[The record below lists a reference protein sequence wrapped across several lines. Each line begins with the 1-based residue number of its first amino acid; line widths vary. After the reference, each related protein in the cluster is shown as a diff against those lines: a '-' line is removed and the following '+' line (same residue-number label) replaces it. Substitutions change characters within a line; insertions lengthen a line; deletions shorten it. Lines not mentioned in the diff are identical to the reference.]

1 MAKITYTTKIDNQTS
16 ALPAVNKVAAADMN
30 EIKTSVNSLYDS
42 KGGWVDYEDSATSGT
57 PINLTQNVWTDLTN
71 NKSGSGTVTTY
82 KPSFVTGDLWNSS
95 TNSLVFTELG
105 SGKIMIVRNDFDIT
119 AGAAN
124 TRLDA
129 RLYFPD
135 TNKTVEFDPIVLVE
149 PSNCAPFFNPGDNPQ
164 TPQTPDMSKF
174 DTFGPSNP
182 EVKESL
188 KKSLKKNILTIL
200 GKGKT

>member
-30 EIKTSVNSLYDS
+30 EIKTSINSLYDS

-71 NKSGSGTVTTY
+71 DKAGSGTVTTY
-82 KPSFVTGDLWNSS
+82 KPSFVTGDLWNSA

-135 TNKTVEFDPIVLVE
+135 TNKSVEFMHDNIASNNDLVRYSRTTQLFTHTDVLTSGCKIQVKVDKSGCTATVENFLITVL
-149 PSNCAPFFNPGDNPQ
+149 SHF
-164 TPQTPDMSKF
+164 
-174 DTFGPSNP
+174 
-182 EVKESL
+182 
-188 KKSLKKNILTIL
+188 
-200 GKGKT
+200 

>member
-71 NKSGSGTVTTY
+71 NKAGSGTVTTY
-82 KPSFVTGDLWNSS
+82 KPSFVTGDLWDSS
-95 TNSLVFTELG
+95 TNSLVFSELG

-135 TNKTVEFDPIVLVE
+135 TNKTVEFMHDNIASNNDLVRYSRTTQLFTHTDVLTSGCKIQVRVDKSGCTATVE
-149 PSNCAPFFNPGDNPQ
+149 NFLITVLSQF
-164 TPQTPDMSKF
+164 
-174 DTFGPSNP
+174 
-182 EVKESL
+182 
-188 KKSLKKNILTIL
+188 
-200 GKGKT
+200 

>member
-71 NKSGSGTVTTY
+71 NKAGSGTVTTY
-82 KPSFVTGDLWNSS
+82 KPSFVTGDLWDSS

-135 TNKTVEFDPIVLVE
+135 TNKTVEFMHDNIASNNDLVRYSRTTQLFTHTDVLTSGCKIQVRVDKSGCTATVE
-149 PSNCAPFFNPGDNPQ
+149 NFLITVLSQF
-164 TPQTPDMSKF
+164 
-174 DTFGPSNP
+174 
-182 EVKESL
+182 
-188 KKSLKKNILTIL
+188 
-200 GKGKT
+200 

>member
-1 MAKITYTTKIDNQTS
+1 MAKITYTSKIDNQTS
-16 ALPAVNKVAAADMN
+16 VLPAVNKVAAADMN

-71 NKSGSGTVTTY
+71 DKAGSGTVTTY
-82 KPSFVTGDLWNSS
+82 KPSFVTGDLWNSA

-135 TNKTVEFDPIVLVE
+135 TNKSVEFMHDNIASNNDLVRYSRTTQLFTHTDVLTSGCKIQVKVDKSGCTATVENFLITVL
-149 PSNCAPFFNPGDNPQ
+149 SHF
-164 TPQTPDMSKF
+164 
-174 DTFGPSNP
+174 
-182 EVKESL
+182 
-188 KKSLKKNILTIL
+188 
-200 GKGKT
+200 

>member
-30 EIKTSVNSLYDS
+30 EIKTSVNSLYDTA
-42 KGGWVDYEDSATSGT
+42 GGWVDYEDSATSGT

-71 NKSGSGTVTTY
+71 DKAGSGTVTTY
-82 KPSFVTGDLWNSS
+82 KPSFVTGDLWNSA

-135 TNKTVEFDPIVLVE
+135 TNKSVEFMHDNIASNNDLVRYSRTTQLFTHTDVLTSGCKIQVKVDKSGCTATVENFLITVL
-149 PSNCAPFFNPGDNPQ
+149 SHF
-164 TPQTPDMSKF
+164 
-174 DTFGPSNP
+174 
-182 EVKESL
+182 
-188 KKSLKKNILTIL
+188 
-200 GKGKT
+200 

>member
-1 MAKITYTTKIDNQTS
+1 MTKIIYTTKIDNQTS

-71 NKSGSGTVTTY
+71 DKAGSGTVTTY
-82 KPSFVTGDLWNSS
+82 KPSFVTGDLWSS
-95 TNSLVFTELG
+95 ATNSLIFTELG

-135 TNKTVEFDPIVLVE
+135 TGKTVEFMHDNITSNNDLVRYSRTTQLFTHTNVLTSGCKIQVRVDKSGCTATVE
-149 PSNCAPFFNPGDNPQ
+149 NFLITVLSQF
-164 TPQTPDMSKF
+164 
-174 DTFGPSNP
+174 
-182 EVKESL
+182 
-188 KKSLKKNILTIL
+188 
-200 GKGKT
+200 

>member
-16 ALPAVNKVAAADMN
+16 ALPAINKIAAADMN

-71 NKSGSGTVTTY
+71 DKAGANTNVTY
-82 KPSFVTGDLWNSS
+82 KPTYITGDLWDSAS
-95 TNSLVFTELG
+95 NSLKFSEIGV
-105 SGKIMIVRNDFDIT
+105 GKVVIIRNDFDIT
-119 AGAAN
+119 AGASN

-135 TNKTVEFDPIVLVE
+135 TGKTVEFMHDNISTNNELVRYSRTTQIFIQSSELTSGCKIQVKVDKSGCTATVENFLITVL
-149 PSNCAPFFNPGDNPQ
+149 SHF
-164 TPQTPDMSKF
+164 
-174 DTFGPSNP
+174 
-182 EVKESL
+182 
-188 KKSLKKNILTIL
+188 
-200 GKGKT
+200 

>member
-71 NKSGSGTVTTY
+71 DKAGSGTVTTY
-82 KPSFVTGDLWNSS
+82 KPSFVTGDLWNSA

-119 AGAAN
+119 AGASN

-135 TNKTVEFDPIVLVE
+135 TGKTVEFMHDNIASNNDLVRYSRTTQLFTHTDVLTSGCKIQVRVNKSGCTATVE
-149 PSNCAPFFNPGDNPQ
+149 NFLITVLSHF
-164 TPQTPDMSKF
+164 
-174 DTFGPSNP
+174 
-182 EVKESL
+182 
-188 KKSLKKNILTIL
+188 
-200 GKGKT
+200 